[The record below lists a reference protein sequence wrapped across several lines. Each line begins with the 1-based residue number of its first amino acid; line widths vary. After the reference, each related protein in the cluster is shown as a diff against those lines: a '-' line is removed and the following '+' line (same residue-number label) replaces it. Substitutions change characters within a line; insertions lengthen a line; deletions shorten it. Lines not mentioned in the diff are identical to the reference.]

1 MTFLRLAG
9 VLLLAALAAPVLAE
23 EPTDKPLAGERIG
36 GEWHDNRVSKRIDNR
51 LPSRLETRIEPRV
64 VLNPVATANPQI
76 TAAPTNGC
84 ATTPGPDPDPACGP
98 PR

>member
-1 MTFLRLAG
+1 MICLRLG
-9 VLLLAALAAPVLAE
+9 GILLLAVVAVPALAE
-23 EPTDKPLAGERIG
+23 EPADKPLAGERIG

-51 LPSRLETRIEPRV
+51 LPSRLQTRIEPRV
-64 VLNPVATANPQI
+64 VLNPVATANSRI

-84 ATTPGPDPDPACGP
+84 ATIPGADPASACGR

>member
-9 VLLLAALAAPVLAE
+9 LLLLAIVAVPAFAE
-23 EPTDKPLAGERIG
+23 ETADKPLAGERIG

-51 LPSRLETRIEPRV
+51 LPSRLQTRIEPRV
-64 VLNPVATANPQI
+64 VLNPVAATNSWI

-84 ATTPGPDPDPACGP
+84 ATIPGADPAAACGP

>member
-9 VLLLAALAAPVLAE
+9 LLLLAIVAVPAFAE
-23 EPTDKPLAGERIG
+23 ETADKPLAGERIG

-51 LPSRLETRIEPRV
+51 LPSRLQTRIEPRII
-64 VLNPVATANPQI
+64 LNPLATANSRI

-84 ATTPGPDPDPACGP
+84 ATTPGADPTPTCGP